1 MVSYL
6 AMSRFAMSCSVTAA
20 ALMVIVFAAPA
31 AQAQADFKGKTLTVL
46 TSTGAGGTYDI
57 AARALARFM
66 QKYLP
71 GSPSAVVQ
79 NMPGGGNVLATN
91 FLYNVAPKD
100 GTTIASLHNAI
111 PLHQVLDGKGVRY
124 DARKFNWLGS
134 FGPENSVIAVWH
146 TAGIKSFKD
155 LQTKEVILGGTGAGS
170 GIVIFPTIM
179 NAIMDTKFKIVMG
192 YKTSDEVNLAI
203 ERGEVQSRSS
213 GLASIFA
220 TNTHWVTEKK
230 MDFPAQIGFKRD
242 RRIPDVPLL
251 QELATTEEQRQILR
265 LMASPTALGKPFTAP
280 PDLPAP
286 IVAQLRQSFA
296 AVMADKDFL
305 EDMAQRKIEV
315 DPMTADEVTQIV
327 LETIDTPPEAIAKAK
342 QAAGQ

>member
-1 MVSYL
+1 MLGRLILTGV
-6 AMSRFAMSCSVTAA
+6 
-20 ALMVIVFAAPA
+20 LMGGGAVLSAAPA
-31 AQAQADFKGKTLTVL
+31 LAQADFKGKTITVI

-57 AARALARFM
+57 AARAVARFM
-66 QKYLP
+66 PRYLP
-71 GSPSAVVQ
+71 GNPNMVVQ

-100 GTTIASLHNAI
+100 GTTFASLHNAI

-134 FGPENSVIAVWH
+134 LGPENSVIAVWH
-146 TAGIKSFKD
+146 TAGVKTFKD

-179 NAIMDTKFKIVMG
+179 NNIMGTKFKIVMG
-192 YKTSDEVNLAI
+192 YKSSDEVNIAI

-213 GLASIFA
+213 GLASIFSQ
-220 TNTHWVTEKK
+220 NTHWVTEKK

-242 RRIPDVPLL
+242 KRIPDVPLL

-265 LMASPTALGKPFTAP
+265 LMASPTALGKPFVAP
-280 PDLPAP
+280 PDMPADR
-286 IVAQLRQSFA
+286 VALLRKGFET
-296 AVMADKDFL
+296 MLADKAFL
-305 EDMAQRKIEV
+305 DEMAQRKIEV
-315 DPMTADEVTQIV
+315 DPMSADEVTQIV
-327 LETIDTPPEAIAKAK
+327 LDTVNTPPEAVAKAK
-342 QAAGQ
+342 LAAGPQEEGR